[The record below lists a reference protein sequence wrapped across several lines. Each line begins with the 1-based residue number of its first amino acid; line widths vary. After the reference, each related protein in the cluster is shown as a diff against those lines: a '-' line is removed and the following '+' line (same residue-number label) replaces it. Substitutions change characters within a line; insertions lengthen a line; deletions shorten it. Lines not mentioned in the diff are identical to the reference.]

1 MVESPT
7 KPSVRH
13 PLRRRDVFAICD
25 SRNDGSGGVLLEV
38 SVDFDLFSVCISHFS
53 FMYVHNSRLFL

>member
-7 KPSVRH
+7 RPTIRH
-13 PLRRRDVFAICD
+13 PLRRRDVLALRD
-25 SRNDGSGGVLLEV
+25 SRNDGSDSFLLEV
-38 SVDFDLFSVCISHFS
+38 SVDFDLFSVCISHLS